1 MFPASNYHSHPS
13 MVAQP
18 AAYLP
23 TASFNQ
29 QLPGF
34 PHGGIE
40 APSFGRAPHF
50 PGFSPSQGG
59 TLSQIINRTSVYDL
73 TNGTDGLGNPLPD
86 RLTDYL
92 ADAMFDTRVSEKE
105 LEDLLQNIRPDME
118 IPEKNREGTPAGLK
132 STLYLH
138 QELALSWLKN
148 MEDGNSKGGILA
160 DDMGLGKT
168 ISTLALMLSRP
179 AEARPKVST
188 CS

>member
-1 MFPASNYHSHPS
+1 
-13 MVAQP
+13 MVAP
-18 AAYLP
+18 SAYLP
-23 TASFNQ
+23 TTSFNQ

-40 APSFGRAPHF
+40 AQSFGRAPHF
-50 PGFSPSQGG
+50 PGFTPSHGG
-59 TLSQIINRTSVYDL
+59 GALSQIINRTSGYDL
-73 TNGTDGLGNPLPD
+73 TNGVDGLGNPLPD

-92 ADAMFDTRVSEKE
+92 TDVMFDTRVSEKE

-118 IPEKNREGTPAGLK
+118 IPEKNREGTPAGLR

-138 QELALSWLKN
+138 QELALSWLKS

-188 CS
+188 TSGELC